1 MRQLPR
7 PAGNPEPIEEAEYGS
22 VNIKT
27 LWRKL
32 KQEPACFWLLCAYVF
47 FEYVRPQSIYP
58 VLDFLP
64 WGKVLLLGA
73 FASRFL
79 HKDPKSLDNPLTFA
93 QVGFFI
99 AALASSLFADHPSLS
114 FDRFVAFVNWLL
126 LYMLFV
132 WTLTTRFRFFIMML
146 LLLLAS
152 FKMSQHAAIT
162 WVRRGMTFEAWGISG
177 GPGYFG
183 NAADMGVQ
191 MLVFLPLALALILG
205 CQRYWGRVKKAIFL
219 LFPISALM
227 AIMATGE
234 RGTML
239 GLAMM
244 GLMTIMAGKQRLR
257 KLIAIGLVGFAV
269 FHIMPDQYKARFQT
283 AGTDGTSQARLKY
296 WARGIEMYQDHPVFG
311 IGFNNWVNYYSMHY
325 PGESLRGAD
334 HQEVAHSTPITV
346 LAEMGT
352 FGFVFFYGI
361 AVSTIR
367 TNMKTMRVAKSLP
380 SQLWYYQAFALN
392 IGLIGFLTASCFI
405 TEHEFPFLFVQSSLS
420 AALYNV
426 ITKNVAQKKT
436 RRQRAASANGMGA
449 AQPSLN

>member
-1 MRQLPR
+1 MRQLAK
-7 PAGNPEPIEEAEYGS
+7 PADKPSLIEEAEYGS
-22 VNIKT
+22 LSIKT
-27 LWRKL
+27 IWQKL
-32 KQEPACFWLLCAYVF
+32 KQEPTCFWFLCAYVF

-64 WGKVLLLGA
+64 WGKVLLIGA

-79 HKDPKSLDNPLTFA
+79 YKEPKSLDNPLTFT

-132 WTLTTRFRFFIMML
+132 WTLTTRFRIFIMTL

-152 FKMSQHAAIT
+152 FKMSQHAAST

-191 MLVFLPLALALILG
+191 MLVFLPLSIAFILG
-205 CQRYWGRVKKAIFL
+205 CQMYWNRYKKLIL
-219 LFPISALM
+219 YLFPLTAVM

-239 GLAMM
+239 GLVMM
-244 GLMTIMAGKQRLR
+244 GLMTIMAGKQKFR
-257 KLIAIGLVGFAV
+257 KLFLIGLVGFAI
-269 FHIMPDQYKARFQT
+269 FHVMPDAYKARFET

-296 WARGIEMYQDHPVFG
+296 WKRGIQMYQEHPVFG
-311 IGFNNWVNYYSMHY
+311 IGFNNWVNYYAMHY
-325 PGESLRGAD
+325 PGESLRGEG

-361 AVSTIR
+361 ALATIR
-367 TNMKTMRVAKSLP
+367 TNMKTMRVAKTEP

-392 IGLIGFLTASCFI
+392 IGLIGFLVASCFI
-405 TEHEFPFLFVQSSLS
+405 TEHEFPFLFVQASLS

-426 ITKNVAQKKT
+426 MHKNTARKNAGRHSPLDV
-436 RRQRAASANGMGA
+436 NGMSRPR
-449 AQPSLN
+449 PSLN